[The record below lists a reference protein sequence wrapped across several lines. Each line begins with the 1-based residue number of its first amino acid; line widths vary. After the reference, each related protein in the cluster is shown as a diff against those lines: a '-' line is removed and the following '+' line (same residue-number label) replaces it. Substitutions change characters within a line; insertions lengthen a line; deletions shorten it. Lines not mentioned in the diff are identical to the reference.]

1 MVVPHRSLVSRAAQ
15 LASNI
20 PFKPHS
26 TQLVSQFSSNLGSPR
41 PQRPVQGQHG
51 VPLNVR
57 VASTSQEITGD
68 ARSLVTRTKNLL
80 LGTTIGLALV
90 FGYYYI
96 TDTRAGVH
104 QWLFVP
110 SLRWIY
116 DDAEEAHELGVK
128 VLKGLY
134 GFGIHP
140 RERGNPDGT
149 GILQVEVRWICRCLA
164 YWKGGLK
171 VEN

>member
-1 MVVPHRSLVSRAAQ
+1 MAVSHRSLVSRAAQ
-15 LASNI
+15 LASNT
-20 PFKPHS
+20 PFKPRGTWS
-26 TQLVSQFSSNLGSPR
+26 ISQFSSNLRSTQPR
-41 PQRPVQGQHG
+41 RPVQGQRV
-51 VPLNVR
+51 VPLSVR
-57 VASTSQEITGD
+57 FASTSQEVAGD

-116 DDAEEAHELGVK
+116 DDAEEAHEVGVK
-128 VLKGLY
+128 ALKGLY

-149 GILQVEVRWICRCLA
+149 GNLQVEVRWICRCLI
-164 YWKGGLK
+164 YWKGVLK
-171 VEN
+171 VEI